1 MNGTTVADNPSK
13 PSKPKFKS
21 FKRGQKV
28 TVKKSVSKFAT
39 GESNADFVKGNP
51 YTVNQVKS
59 DRILLGGGVG
69 KTYVNVK
76 KPRPSLD
83 GAKYW

>member
-1 MNGTTVADNPSK
+1 MDGTTVADNPSK
-13 PSKPKFKS
+13 PSKPKSKS

-28 TVKKSVSKFAT
+28 TVKKLVRKFAA
-39 GESNADFVKGNP
+39 GESNADFVKGNS

-69 KTYVNVK
+69 KTCINVK